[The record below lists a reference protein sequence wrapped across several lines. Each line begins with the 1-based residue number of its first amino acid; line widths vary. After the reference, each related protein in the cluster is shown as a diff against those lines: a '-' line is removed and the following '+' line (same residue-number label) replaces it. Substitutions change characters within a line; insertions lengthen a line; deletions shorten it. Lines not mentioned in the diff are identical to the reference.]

1 MTVLAYICLIAGA
14 WQLAGC
20 VMRLVDRLEGR
31 GVKKTCRWHVFSPD
45 RGGYAAAASI
55 RTCTAPSF
63 SPDLGGY
70 AAIASIRICT
80 APSFSSDRGGYI
92 LLRFPK
98 FHDGI

>member
-55 RTCTAPSF
+55 R
-63 SPDLGGY
+63 
-70 AAIASIRICT
+70 
-80 APSFSSDRGGYI
+80 DRKTYQ
-92 LLRFPK
+92 RRA
-98 FHDGI
+98 DVGIGPYERKRGAK